1 MTHRSTARIALFLW
15 ISGVLGC
22 TPKTPID
29 PPVTPPLSRSV
40 LGYGIV
46 TVAYTRIF
54 DEPRLD
60 SVVLGNLREK
70 TILTVLERRLIKEG
84 DDLTYWLLTEG
95 DYRGW
100 LPGSVITLYDTEG
113 KAQTAASR

>member
-1 MTHRSTARIALFLW
+1 MTHRSAARIALFLW
-15 ISGVLGC
+15 ILGVQGC

-29 PPVTPPLSRSV
+29 PPETPPLSRSV

-46 TVAYTRIF
+46 TAAYTRIF

-70 TILTVLERRLIKEG
+70 TILTVLERRLVRDG
-84 DDLTYWLLTEG
+84 DELVYWLLTEG
-95 DYRGW
+95 EYRGW
-100 LPGSVITLYDTEG
+100 LPGSVITLYDNEG
-113 KAQTAASR
+113 KARTAASR